1 MFNIASI
8 VLGDSKELEPKG
20 SKRPKNRQEK
30 SARTLCK
37 RVEPG
42 NLSNKD
48 ILAAM
53 S

>member
-30 SARTLCK
+30 SAR
-37 RVEPG
+37 VEPG